1 MDSFS
6 YECRKQLKF
15 KEQLEADGFTCVD
28 DPASLYSKIGT
39 MQEVETFCDSYTP
52 KLLTKLFPLG
62 LQYERP
68 EAFWLVPLWQI
79 VRYNYIVPKP
89 GDVFK
94 AKYVIGVRKVSEKGF
109 VPSLRLPLQ

>member
-15 KEQLEADGFTCVD
+15 KEQLEAEGFTCVD
-28 DPASLYSKIGT
+28 DPALLYRKIGT
-39 MQEVETFCDSYTP
+39 IQEVETFCDSYTP
-52 KLLTKLFPLG
+52 KLLTKLFPPG
-62 LQYERP
+62 IREERP

-79 VRYNYIVPKP
+79 VRYGFIIPKP
-89 GDVFK
+89 GDQFTS
-94 AKYVIGVRKVSEKGF
+94 KYVIGVRKVSERGF